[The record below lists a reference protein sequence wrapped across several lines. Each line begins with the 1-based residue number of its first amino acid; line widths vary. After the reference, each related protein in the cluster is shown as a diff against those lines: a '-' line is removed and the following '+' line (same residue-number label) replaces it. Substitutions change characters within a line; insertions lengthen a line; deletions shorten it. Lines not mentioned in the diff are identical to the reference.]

1 MAKCASCGLELS
13 SGVRFC
19 PSCGTAVS
27 NTDDVATISID
38 AASGNAASPYGAR
51 LDEATLDEATIDF
64 ATPRS
69 PRPPS
74 RSPSSSSSRI
84 SSSAE
89 YLLNEGRFLPG
100 RLVAS
105 RYRII
110 ALLGKGGMGEVYRA
124 DDLTLGQAVAM
135 KFLPDDAGRDEGLL
149 ERFRNEVRMARRVS
163 HPNVCRVYDVGDV
176 EGQTFFT
183 MEYIDGEDLGSLLRR
198 IGRLPP
204 DKALDIA
211 RHLCAGL
218 AAAHAKGVLHRDLKP
233 ANIMLDGRGQV
244 VITDFGL
251 AGVAEDIRGAEV
263 RSGTPAYMSPEQLS
277 GKEVSPRSDIYA
289 LGLVLYEVFTGKR
302 AFSEKLANSP
312 KLVAAGVDRTP
323 SRPSSVVKDLDP
335 IVEKVI
341 LRCLEIEPS
350 ARPATAL
357 AVAAAL
363 PGGDPL
369 AAALAAGETPS
380 PQLVAASG
388 ETAGLRPRTAV
399 ACLIFVLVGLA
410 VGAYLTVRYSGV
422 EKMHLEQTPEVLAH
436 KAREILAQ
444 AGYPEKPADSA
455 FGFDYDTNFR
465 DSVEKEQKTAADW
478 DEIMAGRPTM
488 LLFWYRQSPDLLG
501 STDYRDMLL
510 IPGVVGEEDPP
521 TTLSGMV
528 NLKLDAKGRLI
539 YLQAIPPQ
547 KESAKESPKE
557 SSKGSPKE
565 GAATTS
571 STPDWSALFSAAE
584 LDASKLQPAPPEWT
598 SLGAADT
605 RAAWT
610 GVWPGTNRPLR
621 VEAAAWH
628 GKPVFFAMI
637 GEWNKP
643 WRMINP
649 ESADEKKNRAGNIIG
664 ISILIFILGMGAL
677 LARRNYRRGRGDR
690 EGALRLATVLFVLEL
705 VLWLCRSHFV
715 AGFQTFGYLMLAIA
729 AGLLWGGTMWMLYLA
744 IEPWIRRYWPQAII
758 SWSRIVAG
766 QWRDAVVGRDILF
779 GVAFGTLW
787 IVIFESSYIPLA
799 RMGAAPPLPSEAY
812 LTGGRHALG
821 HWATQIPF
829 SIFATLQ
836 FFFVL
841 LGLKVLLEFLLK
853 LVGLKGLRGDWI
865 AAVLFVAIFVGTKS
879 LQSTHLAVDVPVI
892 FLIYGILALIVLRFG
907 LVALAVGAFTVDM
920 LGSVPFTAD
929 FSAWYASATLLAL
942 LSVVALAGWG
952 FYHSLGGE
960 PLWRAEEE

>member
-1 MAKCASCGLELS
+1 MAKCTTCGTELASSVAFCSSCG
-13 SGVRFC
+13 R
-19 PSCGTAVS
+19 PVS
-27 NTDDVATISID
+27 NTDDVAT
-38 AASGNAASPYGAR
+38 
-51 LDEATLDEATIDF
+51 LDF
-64 ATPRS
+64 ATASSPLP
-69 PRPPS
+69 PRPAS
-74 RSPSSSSSRI
+74 RSSSRP

-135 KFLPDDAGRDEGLL
+135 KFLPDEAGRDEGLL

-163 HPNVCRVYDVGDV
+163 HPNVCRVYDVGEV

-183 MEYIDGEDLGSLLRR
+183 MEYIDGEDLASLLRR

-218 AAAHAKGVLHRDLKP
+218 AAAHTKGVLHRDLKP

-251 AGVAEDIRGAEV
+251 AGVADDIRGPEV

-277 GKEVSPRSDIYA
+277 GKEVTPRSDIYA

-302 AFSEKLANSP
+302 AFAEKLAGA
-312 KLVAAGVDRTP
+312 VHAGDRTP

-341 LRCLEIEPS
+341 LRCLETEPM

-357 AVAAAL
+357 AVAGAL

-388 ETAGLRPRTAV
+388 ETVGLRPRVAV
-399 ACLIFVLVGLA
+399 ACLLFVLMGLA
-410 VGAYLTVRYSGV
+410 VGAYLRVRYSAV
-422 EKMHLEQTPEVLAH
+422 EKMHLEQPPEVLEH
-436 KAREILAQ
+436 RAREIVARL
-444 AGYPEKPADSA
+444 GYADKPADSA
-455 FGFDYDTNFR
+455 LGFDYDTNFR
-465 DSVEKEQKTAADW
+465 DLVEKEAAKTPVNW
-478 DEIMAGRPTM
+478 DDVIAGRPSM
-488 LLFWYRQSPDLLG
+488 LEFWYRQSPDLLG
-501 STDYRDMLL
+501 ATDYPDALL
-510 IPGVVGEEDPP
+510 IPGIVTEEDPP
-521 TTLSGMV
+521 TTLSGMINV
-528 NLKLDAKGRLI
+528 KLDARGRLI

-557 SSKGSPKE
+557 N
-565 GAATTS
+565 AATPAAP
-571 STPDWSALFSAAE
+571 PDWSALFSAAE
-584 LDASKLQPAPPEWT
+584 VDASKLQPAPPEWT
-598 SLGAADT
+598 SLGAADA

-610 GVWPGTNRPLR
+610 GVWPGSNRPLR

-628 GKPVFFAMI
+628 GKTVFFAMI

-643 WRMINP
+643 WRMIVSQ
-649 ESADEKKNRAGNIIG
+649 SADEKKNRASNIMA
-664 ISILIFILGMGAL
+664 LVVLLFILVAGAL
-677 LARRNYRRGRGDR
+677 MARHNWRHGRVDH
-690 EGALRLATVLFVLEL
+690 EGALRLAIVMFVLEI
-705 VLWLCRSHFV
+705 VLWLCRSHFAV
-715 AGFQTFGYLMLAIA
+715 GFQTFGYLMLVIA
-729 AGLLWGGTMWMLYLA
+729 SGLLWGGTMWMLYLA
-744 IEPWIRRYWPQAII
+744 LEPWIRRYWPQAII
-758 SWSRIVAG
+758 SWSRLVSG

-787 IVIFESSYIPLA
+787 ILIFEGTYIPSA
-799 RMGAAPPLPSEAY
+799 RVGAAPPLSASEY
-812 LTGGRHALG
+812 LLGGRQALG
-821 HWATQIPF
+821 QLLVQVPV
-829 SIFATLQ
+829 SIFGTLQ
-836 FFFVL
+836 FFFLL
-841 LGLKVLLEFLLK
+841 LGLKVLVEFLLK
-853 LVGLKGLRGDWI
+853 RASVKFLRADWI
-865 AAVLFVAIFVGTKS
+865 AAFLFVAIFVVMKS
-879 LQSTHLAVDVPVI
+879 LQSTHLAVGIPAIVLV
-892 FLIYGILALIVLRFG
+892 YGVLVLIVLRFG
-907 LVALAVGAFTVDM
+907 LVPLAVGAFTVDM
-920 LGSVPFTAD
+920 FLNVPLTTD
-929 FSAWYASATLLAL
+929 FSQWYASTAMLAL

-960 PLWRAEEE
+960 PVWKVEME